1 MHEKIGAHHLER
13 KAILYVRQSSAH
25 QVLHNRESSALQ
37 YAMRDRLA
45 ALGWSHIET
54 VDDDLGRS
62 AAGGV
67 ARAGFDRM
75 VAEVCLGKVGAV
87 AAREVSR
94 FARNSRDWQ
103 QLIEMCRVVDTV
115 LIEQEAVY
123 APRQGNDR
131 LLLGLKGSLNEYELD
146 LLRQRSLSARYEKA
160 RRGELVV
167 TVPIGFLKAGD
178 RIEKDPDRRIQE
190 AIALVFDKVAELGSA
205 RQALLWFL
213 EQGLDLPVRYANGDV
228 TWRRPN
234 YATIH
239 RMIANPIYGGAYA
252 YGKSRSVPGY
262 DGRSGIRR
270 KARDEWLALIP
281 DAHEGY
287 VSWERA
293 EEIRKMVSDNVPT
306 SRHHGAPKHGD
317 ALLAGLFR
325 CKRCGRKLT
334 VRYTGS
340 NHNIPRYS
348 CWRGLLDNG
357 EPRCIAFGGLRVDD
371 AIEEALLGVVEP
383 GAIAAAV
390 EADRNMAS
398 QRDQVQ
404 DALLRDLEAARY
416 AADRAFRQYDAA
428 DPENR
433 LVTSELEA
441 RWNKA
446 LARVGEIEAK
456 IAKHRT
462 VAPQPIPMSA
472 SQLVALAGNLR
483 AVWTAPSTDARL
495 KKRIVRTLIHEVVA
509 DLDDVASQI
518 VLVIHWV
525 GGVHTELRLPKRRRG
540 QRNATPD
547 DIVEAVRQ
555 LVLIANDDV
564 IAGVLN
570 RNGLMTG
577 NGNRWT
583 RERVTA
589 LRSYR
594 RIPVFRPQI
603 DGFEP
608 WLNLGGAAKLLG
620 VTPKTLRLA
629 AEAGEIEGTHP
640 LPEGPWI
647 FSRSKLASPEARQI
661 LDRARQNPR
670 HPIGSPPN
678 QESVIPFN
686 NIERWAL

>member
-1 MHEKIGAHHLER
+1 M
-13 KAILYVRQSSAH
+13 
-25 QVLHNRESSALQ
+25 
-37 YAMRDRLA
+37 
-45 ALGWSHIET
+45 
-54 VDDDLGRS
+54 
-62 AAGGV
+62 
-67 ARAGFDRM
+67 
-75 VAEVCLGKVGAV
+75 
-87 AAREVSR
+87 
-94 FARNSRDWQ
+94 
-103 QLIEMCRVVDTV
+103 
-115 LIEQEAVY
+115 
-123 APRQGNDR
+123 
-131 LLLGLKGSLNEYELD
+131 
-146 LLRQRSLSARYEKA
+146 RQRPLSARYEKA
-160 RRGELVV
+160 RRSELVFA
-167 TVPIGFLKAGD
+167 VPVGFVKAGD

-190 AIALVFDKVAELGSA
+190 AIALVFNKVAELGSA

-228 TWRRPN
+228 IWRSPN
-234 YATIH
+234 YATVH

-252 YGKSRSVPGY
+252 YGTSRSVPGY

-270 KARDEWLALIP
+270 KTRDEWLALIP

-287 VSWERA
+287 VSCERA
-293 EEIRKMVSDNVPT
+293 EEIRKMVSKNVP
-306 SRHHGAPKHGD
+306 SGRHHGAPKHGD

-334 VRYTGS
+334 VRYTGN

-357 EPRCIAFGGLRVDD
+357 DPRCIAFGGLRVDD

-383 GAIAAAV
+383 GAVTAPI
-390 EADRNMAS
+390 EAERNMAS

-404 DALLRDLEAARY
+404 DALLRDLEAAHY
-416 AADRAFRQYDAA
+416 ATERAFRQYDAA

-446 LARVGEIEAK
+446 LARVSEIEAK

-462 VAPQPIPMSA
+462 VTPQPFPMSA
-472 SQLVALAGNLR
+472 SQVTALAGNLR
-483 AVWTAPSTDARL
+483 TVWTAPTTDARL
-495 KKRIVRTLIHEVVA
+495 KKRIVRTLINEVVA
-509 DLDDVASQI
+509 DLDDGTSEI

-547 DIVEAVRQ
+547 DIVDAVRQ
-555 LVLIANDDV
+555 LTLIANDDV

-570 RNGLMTG
+570 RNGLPTG

-589 LRSYR
+589 LRPYR
-594 RIPVFRPQI
+594 KIPVFRHQF
-603 DGFEP
+603 DGVEP

-620 VTPKTLRLA
+620 ITPKTLRLA
-629 AEAGEIEGTHP
+629 AEAGDIEGVHP
-640 LPEGPWI
+640 LPDGPWI
-647 FSRSKLASPEARQI
+647 FSRSKLATPRARQI

-670 HPIGSPPN
+670 YPTGLHPD
-678 QESVIPFN
+678 QESLFPSTT
-686 NIERWAL
+686 

>member
-1 MHEKIGAHHLER
+1 MMHEKIGPHHLER

-37 YAMRDRLA
+37 YAMRDRLT
-45 ALGWSHIET
+45 ALGWSRIET
-54 VDDDLGRS
+54 VDEDLGRS

-67 ARAGFDRM
+67 TRAGFDRM

-115 LIEQEAVY
+115 LIDQEAVY

-167 TVPIGFLKAGD
+167 ATPVGFVKAGD
-178 RIEKDPDRRIQE
+178 RIEKDPDRRVQE
-190 AIALVFDKVAELGSA
+190 AITLVFNKVAELGSA

-213 EQGLDLPVRYANGDV
+213 EHGLDLPVRRANGDV
-228 TWRRPN
+228 LWPRPN

-239 RMIANPIYGGAYA
+239 RMIENPIYGGAYA
-252 YGKSRSVPGY
+252 YGKSRSVSVYG
-262 DGRSGIRR
+262 GRSGIRR
-270 KARDEWLALIP
+270 KSRDEWLALIP

-293 EEIRKMVSDNVPT
+293 EEIRKMVSDNVPA

-334 VRYTGS
+334 VRYTGN

-383 GAIAAAV
+383 GAIAAAA
-390 EADRNMAS
+390 EAEGNMSS
-398 QRDQVQ
+398 QRDQVR
-404 DALLRDLEAARY
+404 DALQRDLQAARY

-441 RWNKA
+441 RWNKT
-446 LARVGEIEAK
+446 LARVGEIENK
-456 IAKHRT
+456 IAGHDAAT
-462 VAPQPIPMSA
+462 PQPSPMSTSEMA
-472 SQLVALAGNLR
+472 ALAGNLR
-483 AVWTAPSTDARL
+483 AVWAAPSTDARL
-495 KKRIVRTLIHEVVA
+495 KKRIVRTVIHEVIA
-509 DLDDVASQI
+509 DLDDVTSEI
-518 VLVIHWV
+518 VLAIHWV
-525 GGVHTELRLPKRRRG
+525 GGVHTQLRLPKRHRG

-547 DIVEAVRQ
+547 DIIEAVQQ

-570 RNGLMTG
+570 RNGLTTG

-594 RIPVFRPQI
+594 KIPVFRPQT
-603 DGFEP
+603 DGIEP
-608 WLNLGGAAKLLG
+608 WLNLGNAARLLS
-620 VTPKTLRLA
+620 VAPKTLRLA
-629 AEAGEIEGTHP
+629 AEAGEIEGVHP
-640 LPEGPWI
+640 LPNGPWI
-647 FSRSKLASPEARQI
+647 FNRSKLATPQARQI
-661 LDRARQNPR
+661 VHRARQNPKYPTR
-670 HPIGSPPN
+670 SHAD
-678 QESVIPFN
+678 QENLFPSMT
-686 NIERWAL
+686 

>member
-1 MHEKIGAHHLER
+1 MHEKIGSHHLER

-115 LIEQEAVY
+115 LIDQEAVY

-404 DALLRDLEAARY
+404 DALLRDLDAARY
-416 AADRAFRQYDAA
+416 ATDRAFRQYDAA

-433 LVTSELEA
+433 LVTSELEV

-509 DLDDVASQI
+509 DLDDVASEI

-547 DIVEAVRQ
+547 DIVDAVRQ

-570 RNGLMTG
+570 RNGLTTG

-670 HPIGSPPN
+670 HPTGSPPN
-678 QESVIPFN
+678 QESLFPSIT
-686 NIERWAL
+686 

>member
-1 MHEKIGAHHLER
+1 MHEKIGPHHLER

-67 ARAGFDRM
+67 IRAGFDRM
-75 VAEVCLGKVGAV
+75 VAEVCKVGAV

-115 LIEQEAVY
+115 LVDQEAVY

-167 TVPIGFLKAGD
+167 TVPAGFVKAGD

-228 TWRRPN
+228 IWRRPN
-234 YATIH
+234 YATIY

-270 KARDEWLALIP
+270 KTRDEWLALIP

-293 EEIRKMVSDNVPT
+293 EEIRKMVSNNVPS

-334 VRYTGS
+334 VRYTGN

-383 GAIAAAV
+383 GAVTAAI
-390 EADRNMAS
+390 EAERNMAS

-416 AADRAFRQYDAA
+416 VADRAFRQYDAA

-462 VAPQPIPMSA
+462 VTPQPLPMSA
-472 SQLVALAGNLR
+472 SQATALAGNLR
-483 AVWTAPSTDARL
+483 TVWTAPTTDARL
-495 KKRIVRTLIHEVVA
+495 KKRIVRTLINEVVA
-509 DLDDVASQI
+509 DLDDGTSEI

-547 DIVEAVRQ
+547 DIVDAVRQ

-570 RNGLMTG
+570 RNGLTTG

-594 RIPVFRPQI
+594 KIPVFRPQV

-608 WLNLGGAAKLLG
+608 WLNLGGAARLLG

-647 FSRSKLASPEARQI
+647 FSRSKLASPEARPQKRVRSWI
-661 LDRARQNPR
+661 APGRARGAP
-670 HPIGSPPN
+670 
-678 QESVIPFN
+678 
-686 NIERWAL
+686 

>member
-1 MHEKIGAHHLER
+1 M
-13 KAILYVRQSSAH
+13 
-25 QVLHNRESSALQ
+25 
-37 YAMRDRLA
+37 
-45 ALGWSHIET
+45 
-54 VDDDLGRS
+54 
-62 AAGGV
+62 
-67 ARAGFDRM
+67 
-75 VAEVCLGKVGAV
+75 
-87 AAREVSR
+87 
-94 FARNSRDWQ
+94 
-103 QLIEMCRVVDTV
+103 
-115 LIEQEAVY
+115 
-123 APRQGNDR
+123 
-131 LLLGLKGSLNEYELD
+131 GLKGSLNEYELD

-252 YGKSRSVPGY
+252 YGKSRSMPGY

-325 CKRCGRKLT
+325 CKRCGRKVT

-416 AADRAFRQYDAA
+416 AADRAFRKYDAA

-495 KKRIVRTLIHEVVA
+495 KKRILRTLIHEVVA
-509 DLDDVASQI
+509 DLDDVASEI

-540 QRNATPD
+540 QRNAIPD
-547 DIVEAVRQ
+547 DIIEAVRQ

-570 RNGLMTG
+570 RNGLTTG

-583 RERVTA
+583 RERITA

-594 RIPVFRPQI
+594 RIPVFRRQI

-661 LDRARQNPR
+661 LDRAGKTRGTP
-670 HPIGSPPN
+670 
-678 QESVIPFN
+678 
-686 NIERWAL
+686 